1 MNMCWRCKLNMKE
14 FRIHGRGGQGSVV
27 TAELIAIAAFENGYE
42 SQAFPDLGGG
52 GERRGAPVQAFA
64 RVSDKP
70 VRLKCAIEKPNFVII
85 QDVSLIGIV
94 DLLKGIEKDGIILI
108 NTEKSID
115 ELGWE
120 VDEGIDLYIFPATK
134 TALEVLGKPL
144 MNTSMLGALAEI
156 CEEISVE
163 SLQKAVK
170 KKFPGEIG
178 EKNAKAVQVANEKT
192 KEIWQ
197 MIT

>member
-1 MNMCWRCKLNMKE
+1 MKE

-64 RVSDKP
+64 RVSSEP
-70 VRLKCAIEKPNFVII
+70 VRLKCAIENPNFVLV

-94 DLLKGIEKDGIILI
+94 DLLKGIEKDGKILI
-108 NTEKSID
+108 NTEKSME

-120 VDEGIDLYIFPATK
+120 IDRSLDVYTFPATK

-156 CEEISVE
+156 CKEISVE

-170 KKFPGEIG
+170 DKFPGELG
-178 EKNAKAVQVANEKT
+178 EKNARAVQVANEKT
-192 KEIWQ
+192 KELW
-197 MIT
+197 